1 MFNMNNNTQ
10 NIEKNIVVVL
20 ELTESP
26 VSPVFP
32 IPGANG
38 SEIGLMTFCPV
49 RNRHCLRMP
58 LEVYRK
64 HKTNIAMARR
74 RFFQIVFD
82 IEITEPAEQPIEIA
96 EPKTAE
102 LEAEIAQ
109 FQKTKK
115 RGRPA
120 KDIIIE
126 Q

>member
-1 MFNMNNNTQ
+1 MFNMENNTQ

-26 VSPVFP
+26 ITPVFP
-32 IPGANG
+32 VPGANG
-38 SEIGLMTFCPV
+38 TEIGLMTFCPV

-64 HKTNIAMARR
+64 HKTNIALARR
-74 RFFQIVFD
+74 KFYQIVFD
-82 IEITEPAEQPIEIA
+82 IELKDEQPVEVA

-109 FQKTKK
+109 IQKTKK

-120 KDIIIE
+120 KEVVIE